1 MRYCD
6 WGKSQDVS
14 GLGFW
19 SSHHRRSSAR
29 DNVLASIRRLGWPS
43 IRPKQAAQKIGAAH
57 ADVTVNLLLHIR
69 GTLRFILTRYS
80 EDFLKEAEA
89 SAVRESRAI
98 SSETQMGAAAGYE
111 RLAWRIGGG

>member
-1 MRYCD
+1 VIGESPKMCLD
-6 WGKSQDVS
+6 WGS
-14 GLGFW
+14 GVATTDDPPPVTTSLHPSGG
-19 SSHHRRSSAR
+19 
-29 DNVLASIRRLGWPS
+29 LGWPS